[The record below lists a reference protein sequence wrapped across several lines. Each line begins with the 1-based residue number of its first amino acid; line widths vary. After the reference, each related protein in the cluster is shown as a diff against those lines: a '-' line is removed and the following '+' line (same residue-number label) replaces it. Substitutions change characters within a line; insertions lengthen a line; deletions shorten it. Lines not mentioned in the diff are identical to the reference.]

1 MEHRDHDAPP
11 HDGSRERTGG
21 GPGAR
26 GAPLRTLLVAGAVVL
41 ALYFARSV
49 VIPAVFALVLAVL
62 VQPVA
67 AWLSRRMPRWLS
79 LTIVLLGMAVLLSSA
94 GYLFVTGISSI
105 VAKAPQYAGRFKDT
119 LDNLLAFARNHG
131 VTISADT
138 LNIEEHLARAI
149 QFVGAGL
156 TSVLGA
162 LGAIL
167 LVLVLMGFGLVEA
180 DEFLPRL
187 RRAFGAK
194 RASRALDLVGPLTS
208 SLQRY
213 LLAKT
218 ALSFATAALTYLA
231 CLVLGIDFAFVWG
244 ALTFIFDYVPYVGP
258 VLAAAPPTLMAL
270 VQYQGP
276 GRALGILAAIVGIQ
290 FATSYIA
297 EPRIMGRALR
307 LSPLFVLVSVMFWG
321 WFWGAS
327 GVVLAVPLSAALVAA
342 CSRVD
347 RLRSLTTLL
356 GALPDGG
363 SGDKQK
369 A

>member
-1 MEHRDHDAPP
+1 MVHQDQDSPSQ
-11 HDGSRERTGG
+11 DSSRERAGK
-21 GPGAR
+21 GPGTR
-26 GAPLRTLLVAGAVVL
+26 ETPLRALLVAGAVVL
-41 ALYFARSV
+41 VLYFARSV
-49 VIPAVFALVLAVL
+49 VVPAVFALVLAVL
-62 VQPVA
+62 VQPVE
-67 AWLSRRMPRWLS
+67 AWLSRRLPRWLS
-79 LTIVLLGMAVLLSSA
+79 LTIVLLGLAVLLSSA

-105 VAKAPQYAGRFKDT
+105 VAKAPQYAGRFTDT
-119 LDNLLAFARNHG
+119 LDHLLAFARNHG
-131 VTISADT
+131 VTITADT

-167 LVLVLMGFGLVEA
+167 LVLTLMAFGLVEA
-180 DEFLPRL
+180 NEFLPRF
-187 RRAFGAK
+187 RRAFGGE
-194 RASRALDLVGPLTS
+194 RAGRALDLVGPLTT

-218 ALSFATAALTYLA
+218 ALSFVTAALTYLA

-244 ALTFIFDYVPYVGP
+244 ALTFILDYVPYVGP

-297 EPRIMGRALR
+297 EPRLMGRALR
-307 LSPLFVLVSVMFWG
+307 LSPLFVLV
-321 WFWGAS
+321 
-327 GVVLAVPLSAALVAA
+327 
-342 CSRVD
+342 
-347 RLRSLTTLL
+347 
-356 GALPDGG
+356 
-363 SGDKQK
+363 
-369 A
+369 